1 MADDNLHLNNEDD
14 DFSDD
19 DYGFSDNDGDVDKS
33 RTTDEVGKEQD
44 LSGDGKLKKTIQ
56 TKGSGWEKPSKGAEV
71 TVHYTGTLEDGT
83 VFDSSRERDSP
94 FVFQLGEGSVIRGW
108 DEGVKTMKQGE
119 RATLTCAPE
128 YAYGDQGS
136 PPKIPANATLN
147 FDVELLSWTEWKDVS
162 ADNKKNGTV
171 LKKELTK
178 GDGWEKPEFD
188 TEVTLSWTLRVEGS
202 EQVIEETKDVV
213 FTIGSEAIPQGFETG
228 IESMKKGE
236 TALIKVQPSARGS
249 AEQHVIPSGVSA
261 DAVLEYHVTLQS
273 FEQAPKS
280 WKLKGQEKF
289 DWATKRKAEGNELFK
304 GGKLVRA
311 QKKYKASLDF
321 VNSEYDM
328 TDDEKK
334 AAKDIK
340 VSIHLNLAACELK
353 QANWS
358 KVLEECNKA
367 LELQKSNTKA
377 LLRRGKAYN
386 EMNMWSE
393 AKADLQTVIDTW
405 GAAEIAD
412 AKKELN
418 KVLKKIKAQ
427 DDKDKKL
434 FGGMFAKINLEK
446 KDPAPDAPKSVGVD
460 EAMDEDA
467 KEPAPETIAPADEA
481 PVETGKEEPKAP

>member
-1 MADDNLHLNNEDD
+1 MRDI
-14 DFSDD
+14 
-19 DYGFSDNDGDVDKS
+19 
-33 RTTDEVGKEQD
+33 T
-44 LSGDGKLKKTIQ
+44 LSIIF
-56 TKGSGWEKPSKGAEV
+56 
-71 TVHYTGTLEDGT
+71 TVSLTPAR
-83 VFDSSRERDSP
+83 SSH
-94 FVFQLGEGSVIRGW
+94 V
-108 DEGVKTMKQGE
+108 
-119 RATLTCAPE
+119 
-128 YAYGDQGS
+128 
-136 PPKIPANATLN
+136 
-147 FDVELLSWTEWKDVS
+147 LLSIPSHTFPIYIP
-162 ADNKKNGTV
+162 NGV
-171 LKKELTK
+171 
-178 GDGWEKPEFD
+178 
-188 TEVTLSWTLRVEGS
+188 
-202 EQVIEETKDVV
+202 
-213 FTIGSEAIPQGFETG
+213 AIPV
-228 IESMKKGE
+228 
-236 TALIKVQPSARGS
+236 ALMSFSARGS

-418 KVLKKIKAQ
+418 KVQLLLVRPLEWA
-427 DDKDKKL
+427 L
-434 FGGMFAKINLEK
+434 FGGTGVEALHVMHWGWGEGADQIHSSAGHRSCQPAKRMLQSALLRRMLRPIEQ
-446 KDPAPDAPKSVGVD
+446 
-460 EAMDEDA
+460 
-467 KEPAPETIAPADEA
+467 
-481 PVETGKEEPKAP
+481 